1 MPRWLSSTWCCI
13 TAGRVVAV
21 ALRYAKVLRAEGLES
36 GREKKAFVFNRRTK
50 GIRIKKR
57 NWGLGGGAK
66 DAVGSATN
74 AYLMS
79 RGACGSSCISSMI
92 GLFI

>member
-1 MPRWLSSTWCCI
+1 M
-13 TAGRVVAV
+13 
-21 ALRYAKVLRAEGLES
+21 
-36 GREKKAFVFNRRTK
+36 K
-50 GIRIKKR
+50 GIRIKKI
-57 NWGLGGGAK
+57 NWGLGDGAK

-92 GLFI
+92 GLFIYAPVSRSSPSSLFNP